1 MAGKALEGVKVLEY
15 ASLVTGPYCTK
26 LLGDLGAEVIK
37 IEKPGI
43 GDEARRRGP
52 FPRDIPH
59 QERSGLFLYLNTN
72 KLGITLDPSTPAGK
86 EIFLAL
92 VRWADILVEDKPP
105 KVMEDLGLTY
115 DFLKRANAKLI
126 MTSITPFGQTGPYR
140 GYKAYCLNISHGAGA
155 GYLTP
160 VDSSEDELGPIKG
173 GGFFDDYCN
182 GLGAAAATL
191 VALYSRE
198 ITSEGQHIDVSEQEV
213 SIAYD
218 RVEVGTFASDGFISR
233 RVRTTVGT
241 ALLPCRDG
249 YALIAMGEERH
260 WKALV
265 ELMGNPEWT
274 KEERF
279 KDDESR
285 VKHSQELNSLITE
298 WTKTFLKEEIFH
310 KLASAGIPAG
320 VVRSLGDLIEHDE
333 QLKARGFFVEIDH
346 PEAGKL
352 IYPSAPYRLS
362 ETAWQVERP
371 APTMGQHNE
380 EVYSC
385 LLGYAREELVGL
397 REAGII

>member
-1 MAGKALEGVKVLEY
+1 MSEGALAGVKVLEY
-15 ASLVTGPYCTK
+15 AQMVSGPYCTK
-26 LLGDLGAEVIK
+26 LLADLGAEVIK
-37 IEKPGI
+37 IEKPGA

-59 QERSGLFLYLNTN
+59 PERSGLFLYLNTD
-72 KLGITLDPSTPAGK
+72 KLGITLDPGTPTGRN
-86 EIFLAL
+86 IFLGL

-105 KVMEDLGLTY
+105 KVMEALGLEHGS
-115 DFLKRANAKLI
+115 LKRVNPRLI

-140 GYKAYCLNISHGAGA
+140 DYRAYCLNISHGAGA

-182 GLGAAAATL
+182 GLSAAAATL

-198 ITSEGQHIDVSEQEV
+198 ITGEGQHIDVSEQEA

-233 RVRTTVGT
+233 RVRTTGGT

-265 ELMGNPEWT
+265 ELMGNPQWA
-274 KEERF
+274 KDERF

-285 VKHSQELNSLITE
+285 VKHSQELNSLIAG
-298 WTKTFLKEEIFH
+298 WTKTFVKEEIFH

-320 VVRSLGDLIEHDE
+320 VVRSPGDLIEHDE
-333 QLKARGFFVEIDH
+333 QLRARGFFVEIDH

-352 IYPSAPYRLS
+352 VYPSAPYRIS
-362 ETAWQVERP
+362 ETPCRVERP
-371 APTMGQHNE
+371 APTIGQHNE
-380 EVYSC
+380 EVYSR
-385 LLGYAREELVGL
+385 LLGYTRQELVRL